1 MALNR
6 PRNRTRLVLGL
17 GLALLL
23 VLALAAAF
31 WPRSELVDLGQVT
44 RGPLVVT
51 IDEEGKTEVRDV
63 YVVTTPVAGRLL
75 RVQAIDGDAVTQGDV
90 VAHMRPAAPSV
101 LDLRTREQARAVVA
115 AAQAALL
122 QAKAEVNVAQADVDL
137 AVSDHD
143 RAKALAARGTIS
155 TAALDQARTA
165 ALASQARLETAR
177 AAVAMREAELANAQ
191 AQLIGFDDQGLAE
204 ALAEVGASDIPLRA
218 PVDGRILRVV
228 EESETSLAAGA
239 PVLEIGNIAQDLQVA
254 VDLISSDAVQVVP
267 GARVM
272 LEDWGGPGALEAQV
286 ERIAPLGT
294 TEVSALGVEEQR
306 VRVILRFMA
315 PPEARAALGHGY
327 RVLARIVIWEE
338 ADTLQIPQSAAFR
351 EGGDWAVFRVEG
363 GRAVRVPVTLGH
375 GNGVQVQLLD
385 GLGEG
390 DAIVLY
396 PPADLADGDLVA
408 QRQAG

>member
-1 MALNR
+1 MASNR
-6 PRNRTRLVLGL
+6 PRNRTRLFLGL

-23 VLALAAAF
+23 GLALAAAF
-31 WPRSELVDLGQVT
+31 WPRPELVDIGRVT

-75 RVQAIDGDAVTQGDV
+75 RVQGVDGDAVKQGDV

-101 LDLRTREQARAVVA
+101 LDLRTREQARAAVA

-122 QAKAEVNVAQADVDL
+122 QAKAEVNAAQADVEL
-137 AVSDHD
+137 SVSDHD

-165 ALASQARLETAR
+165 ALAAQARLETSR

-204 ALAEVGASDIPLRA
+204 ALVEVGSSDIPLRA

-228 EESETSLAAGA
+228 EESETTLGAGA
-239 PVLEIGNIAQDLQVA
+239 PVLEIGNIEEDLQVA
-254 VDLISSDAVQVVP
+254 VDLLSSDAVQVVP

-272 LEDWGGPGALEAQV
+272 LDDWGGLGTLDAVV
-286 ERIAPLGT
+286 ERIAPLGS

-306 VRVILRFMA
+306 VRVILRFTA
-315 PPEARAALGHGY
+315 PPETRAALGHGY
-327 RVLARIVIWEE
+327 RVLARIVTWE
-338 ADTLQIPQSAAFR
+338 AQDTLQIPQSAAFR
-351 EGGDWAVFRVEG
+351 EGGEWAVFRVEG
-363 GRAVRVPVTLGH
+363 GRAEQVPVTLGQ
-375 GNGVQVQLLD
+375 GNGAQVQVLD

-390 DAIVLY
+390 DEIVLY

>member
-1 MALNR
+1 MALNHTR
-6 PRNRTRLVLGL
+6 TRTRLILGL

-23 VLALAAAF
+23 GVALAAAF
-31 WPRSELVDLGQVT
+31 WPRPVLVDLGAVI

-75 RVQAIDGDAVTQGDV
+75 RVQAIDGDVVVQGDT

-101 LDLRTREQARAVVA
+101 LDLRTREQARAAVA

-122 QAKAEVNVAQADVDL
+122 QAKAEVSASQADVEL

-165 ALASQARLETAR
+165 ALAAQARLETSR

-218 PVDGRILRVV
+218 PVDGRILQVV
-228 EESETSLAAGA
+228 EQSETSLAAGA

-254 VDLISSDAVQVVP
+254 VDLLSSDAVQVRP
-267 GARVM
+267 GARAM
-272 LEDWGGPGALEAQV
+272 LEDWGGPGVLDAEV

-306 VRVILRFMA
+306 VRVILRFTA
-315 PPEARAALGHGY
+315 PSEARAALGHGY
-327 RVLARIVIWEE
+327 RVLARIVTWEDQ
-338 ADTLQIPQSAAFR
+338 DTLQIPQSAAFR
-351 EGGDWAVFRVEG
+351 AGADWAVFRVEE
-363 GRAVRVPVTLGH
+363 GRAVQVPVSLGQ
-375 GNGVQVQLLD
+375 GNGIEVQVLE
-385 GLGEG
+385 GLSEG
-390 DAIVLY
+390 DEIVLY
-396 PPADLADGDLVA
+396 PPAELTGGDLVA